1 MSAFRIATLEEYR
14 CLHPDDDQIPPLV
27 TDDGHISAVGTA
39 HGRTIPVIGSTRPPV
54 YDVSLHPLDGG
65 STRIYADDPND
76 VLAVI
81 CGKDYQDQLNRCR
94 ALMEQYA
101 AIDDEHPEAPALR
114 DELTADFAAETT
126 FLGLICGAF
135 VHRARAIA
143 QGKINEQAQQDGRWE
158 GLTVQEQKILV
169 AAADT
174 ANPKAP
180 VGVLRD
186 AAFDDPRNPG
196 QVILGKRGHWTADV
210 DLVLNEVDYYPWS
223 PIPIPLSSV
232 LITGPDGEV
241 YEDDI
246 SNLNLHIIGVT
257 DADELLE
264 ELDELNVISLTI
276 RPAVPVDALYREGYA
291 DAVTNRVNAN
301 KAASAEQ

>member
-1 MSAFRIATLEEYR
+1 MSAFRTATLEEYR
-14 CLHPDDDQIPPLV
+14 CLHPDDDQIPPLI

-39 HGRTIPVIGSTRPPV
+39 HGRTIPVIGTTRPPV

-65 STRIYADDPND
+65 TTRIYADDPND

-81 CGKDYQDQLNRCR
+81 CGKDYQDQLDRCK

-101 AIDDEHPEAPALR
+101 AIDDDHPDAAALR
-114 DELTADFAAETT
+114 NELTADFAAETT

-135 VHRARAIA
+135 IHQARSIA
-143 QGKINEQAQQDGRWE
+143 QGKINEAAQQDGRWE
-158 GLTVQEQKILV
+158 SLTPQEQQILT

-174 ANPKAP
+174 TNPKAP
-180 VGVLRD
+180 VGLLRD
-186 AAFDDPRNPG
+186 TTFDDPHNPG

-232 LITGPDGEV
+232 LITGPDGEL
-241 YEDDI
+241 YEDDV
-246 SNLNLHIIGVT
+246 SNLNLRVIGVT
-257 DADELLE
+257 DADGLLE
-264 ELDELNVISLTI
+264 QLDDLKVITLTV
-276 RPAVPVDALYREGYA
+276 RPVVPVDPLYRDGYA
-291 DAVTNRVNAN
+291 EGVTNRVNAN
-301 KAASAEQ
+301 KAATAAQ